1 MSLVLPD
8 SEMKKLAGAT
18 RARLTQEFAEK
29 HTNLRERVRR
39 LPISETQPIA
49 EKHHCPL
56 QIAEVAYLINMD
68 GITSIRHA
76 IDLLTFELHR
86 RTAVG
91 EDIPNIPGNVMEF
104 ALTEGKW
111 IEHNYG
117 SFARVLELKVRELS
131 NLEGA
136 IGKETPSIEKAI
148 SILSERTK
156 LAETL
161 LVPVIQEWLDDHP
174 KSNSEDALMAFGPAI
189 TKWSVNT
196 LTGKF
201 TRLRRNNQAVY
212 RKLREVLSSATDSAV
227 IDSLVKRIDDL
238 IEDMD
243 GPFSEIQPSTAAHFL
258 LHIAPRP
265 SGRGDMSRTVI
276 ISAGTTRGSKAEPD
290 MTSPFDFLERDVRL
304 ARRRRGEE
312 KREYLKE
319 RIDRVIRALKYQ
331 GNDAK
336 GCVEK
341 SYKELIDRMSL
352 QSVPVDDLLNDAEA
366 RISEAAV
373 DAQDDVVVNLII
385 DYVFTYVYGESAS

>member
-1 MSLVLPD
+1 
-8 SEMKKLAGAT
+8 MKKLAGAT

-49 EKHHCPL
+49 EKYHCSL

-68 GITSIRHA
+68 GITTIREA
-76 IDLLTFELHR
+76 IDLLTFELNR
-86 RTAVG
+86 RTAVD
-91 EDIPNIPGNVMEF
+91 EDIPNIPGNVQEF

-136 IGKETPSIEKAI
+136 IGKETPTVERAI

-161 LVPVIQEWLDDHP
+161 LLPVIQEWLKDHP
-174 KSNSEDALMAFGPAI
+174 KSNPEDVLMAFGPAI
-189 TKWSVNT
+189 TKWSINT
-196 LTGKF
+196 LKGKF

-212 RKLREVLSSATDSAV
+212 RKLREVLATETESAV
-227 IDSLVKRIDDL
+227 VDSLVSRIDAL
-238 IEDMD
+238 VEDMNL
-243 GPFSEIQPSTAAHFL
+243 PFNSIQPSTAAHFL

-265 SGRGDMSRTVI
+265 SGRGDMTRTVI
-276 ISAGTTRGSKAEPD
+276 ISAASTRGNKAEPD

-304 ARRRRGEE
+304 ARRRKGDER
-312 KREYLKE
+312 RSYLSE
-319 RIDRVIRALKYQ
+319 RVDRVIRALKYQ
-331 GNDAK
+331 GNSPKD
-336 GCVEK
+336 CVEK

-352 QSVPVDDLLNDAEA
+352 ESVPVEDLMDNAEA
-366 RISEAAV
+366 RISEV
-373 DAQDDVVVNLII
+373 TIDAQDDVAVNLII